1 MYKIFL
7 ALLSTFLLFDA
18 GAQEFKY
25 SMGIPESRD
34 TSLEKMKQKTTLITA
49 NYKSLGASASLKKYC
64 PTPGDQSRY
73 STCAAWSTAYAART
87 IVEAEK
93 KGWTNNS
100 QIMMNTFSPMFIYKV
115 NNPYDYNC
123 SQGAHP
129 ADLLELMQQ
138 NGVPLFK
145 DFSNNCQVPTE
156 PDYQKAK
163 PYRINAMQKIFY
175 HTPYQG
181 NVVST
186 TDILKIKKSLSE
198 GNPVVI
204 SFVCPPSFQYAK
216 SVWQPHESPLTINNN
231 QHGRHAVCVVGFDDD
246 IHGGAF
252 EIMNSWGTNW
262 GNGGFTWVTYDAFR
276 KFTYAAVELEK
287 FEKPQTLSKLSGSVQ
302 ILDVNNNAMAA
313 TRKSDWHY
321 KLDQPYT
328 SGTRFKLFVNNNEP
342 TNMFVV
348 GADSKGNYAMLF
360 PYTKTIS
367 PSLNYPNST
376 VAIPSENT
384 HIKMDNNKGKDYM
397 LVIYTKDPAYDID
410 KVIGQ
415 LKYAGG
421 TFPEKVSAVLKN
433 SMKNNKIN
441 FDPSKISF
449 TSTQADKGDV
459 VLLIEIEHI

>member
-7 ALLSTFLLFDA
+7 TLLSSFILIEA
-18 GAQEFKY
+18 GAQKFIY
-25 SMGIPESRD
+25 SMGIPETPD
-34 TSLEKMKQKTTLITA
+34 TSLNKMKQKTTLITA
-49 NYKSLGASASLKKYC
+49 NYKSLGGSASLKKYC

-87 IVEAEK
+87 IIEAEK
-93 KGWTNNS
+93 KGWTNTS

-115 NNPYDYNC
+115 NNPYDANC

-129 ADLLELMQQ
+129 ADLLELMQE
-138 NGVPLFK
+138 NGVPLFS
-145 DFSNNCQVPTE
+145 DFSANCLSPTE
-156 PDYQKAK
+156 RDFVKAK
-163 PYRINAMQKIFY
+163 PNRINAMQKIFY

-181 NVVST
+181 TMVST
-186 TDILKIKKSLSE
+186 TDVLKIKKSLSE

-204 SFVCPPSFQYAK
+204 SFVCPPSFQYARE
-216 SVWQPHESPLTINNN
+216 VWQPHESPLIVNNN

-246 IHGGAF
+246 LHGGAF
-252 EIMNSWGTNW
+252 EIMNSWGTKW
-262 GNGGFTWVTYDAFR
+262 GNGGFTWVPYETFR

-287 FEKPQTLSKLSGSVQ
+287 FEKPQTLSKLSGSVKV
-302 ILDVNNNAMAA
+302 LDVNNNAMTA
-313 TRKSDWHY
+313 TKQNAWHY

-342 TNMFVV
+342 TNMFVI
-348 GADSKGNYAMLF
+348 GADSKGNYATLF
-360 PYTKTIS
+360 PYTKAIS
-367 PSLNYPNST
+367 SSLSYPNST
-376 VAIPSENT
+376 VAIPSEHT
-384 HIKMDNNKGKDYM
+384 HIKMDNNKGRDYL
-397 LVIYTKDPAYDID
+397 LVIYTKNAGYDID

-421 TFPEKVSAVLKN
+421 TFPQKVSTVLQS
-433 SMKNNKIN
+433 SMRNNQIN
-441 FDPSKISF
+441 FDPKKISF